1 LYNALKVDYYQGNS
15 SQPIIAIGPRANL
28 SPTDGNTIAI
38 GYGAGQLG
46 QAGHAIAIGSRSGRP
61 GQGDSAIAIGACA
74 NGEIGTGGTAQSAN
88 SIVINAQGIN
98 NPLFDAGAST
108 LVIKPIRN
116 NVGPTSLYYDS
127 SSGEITYGTTPS
139 SSQSVAV
146 PTTSKGAPGDL
157 DGQVAYSSGY
167 IYYCTTN
174 YTAPATVGFGGVGTF
189 QYSGTAVSWTLA
201 IQDQSTDLTG
211 WTFTIQ
217 GHDLGSVITVTTW
230 TNNNDGT
237 VSVTYNNNWGPVNLS
252 VSTTIS
258 FTAPLPNIW
267 KRVAWSADTW

>member
-1 LYNALKVDYYQGNS
+1 MNATGNS
-15 SQPIIAIGPRANL
+15 L
-28 SPTDGNTIAI
+28 DNT
-38 GYGAGQLG
+38 
-46 QAGHAIAIGSRSGRP
+46 
-61 GQGDSAIAIGACA
+61 
-74 NGEIGTGGTAQSAN
+74 TAN
-88 SIVINAQGIN
+88 SFV
-98 NPLFDAGAST
+98 
-108 LVIKPIRN
+108 VKPVRN

-139 SSQSVAV
+139 TSQSVAV

-157 DGQVAYSSGY
+157 AGQVAYSSGY

-174 YTAPATVGFGGVGTF
+174 YTAPATVGLGALGTF
-189 QYSGTAVSWTLA
+189 QYSGTAISWTLA

-217 GHDLGSVITVTTW
+217 GHDLGSVITVATW